1 MAILMEFVL
10 FSHKKRGHT
19 SPQNSWQLSASILS
33 TFSGFRLKLTFLCV
47 YKLTRFLLVHE
58 FHCGY
63 PDGSPYIAE
72 YKDTADAAQCGE
84 HLMALP
90 DHKPHKAFLSPLQGV
105 VSLG

>member
-1 MAILMEFVL
+1 MEFVL

-19 SPQNSWQLSASILS
+19 SPLKLMATSASILS

-47 YKLTRFLLVHE
+47 YKLTRFLLARG
-58 FHCGY
+58 FHYGY

-84 HLMALP
+84 HPMALP
-90 DHKPHKAFLSPLQGV
+90 DHRHHKA
-105 VSLG
+105 SL

>member
-1 MAILMEFVL
+1 MA
-10 FSHKKRGHT
+10 T
-19 SPQNSWQLSASILS
+19 SVSILS
-33 TFSGFRLKLTFLCV
+33 TFSGFRLKPTFLCA

-90 DHKPHKAFLSPLQGV
+90 DHRHHKA
-105 VSLG
+105 SL

>member
-1 MAILMEFVL
+1 MEFVL

-19 SPQNSWQLSASILS
+19 SPLKLMATSVSILS
-33 TFSGFRLKLTFLCV
+33 TFSGFRLKLTILCV

-63 PDGSPYIAE
+63 PDGNPYIAE

-90 DHKPHKAFLSPLQGV
+90 DHRPHKA
-105 VSLG
+105 SL

>member
-1 MAILMEFVL
+1 MEFI
-10 FSHKKRGHT
+10 HYPIKKKREQVSLKLMAT
-19 SPQNSWQLSASILS
+19 SASILS

-63 PDGSPYIAE
+63 PDGNPYIAE
-72 YKDTADAAQCGE
+72 YKGIADAAQCGE

-90 DHKPHKAFLSPLQGV
+90 DHKPHKA
-105 VSLG
+105 SL